1 MTALPLTSRKAG
13 RKIYPNEALLAEG
26 CAGLNRES
34 VAMAHQLL
42 TVSKQRLAQK
52 LGRIDDPE
60 IIEVLRKAMRV
71 QLEL

>member
-1 MTALPLTSRKAG
+1 
-13 RKIYPNEALLAEG
+13 
-26 CAGLNRES
+26 
-34 VAMAHQLL
+34 MAHQLL